1 MAISVETLIDQL
13 RRGTAEQQVEAAEQL
28 AQRGPAAQP
37 AILDLVRCLG
47 SGDPEVRNWS
57 AAALESVGPPSESQT
72 PELATLAGAA
82 TADIAHWAITLLGR
96 SGVSSP
102 EIVLALLD
110 RLKDPATPE
119 VQQRA
124 AWALGKIGDTDVRVK
139 RALENAAQ
147 GEGPVAVQ
155 AQRALR

>member
-1 MAISVETLIDQL
+1 MAIPVETLIDQL
-13 RRGTAEQQVEAAEQL
+13 RRGPARQQVEAAEQL

-47 SGDPEVRNWS
+47 NGDSEVRNWS
-57 AAALESVGPPSESQT
+57 AAALESVGPPSKRQISD
-72 PELATLAGAA
+72 LATLAGAA
-82 TADIAHWAITLLGR
+82 TADIAYWAITLLGR

-102 EIVLALLD
+102 EVVSALLD
-110 RLKDPATPE
+110 RLQDPATPE

-124 AWALGKIGDTDVRVK
+124 AWALGKIGDGDIRVK
-139 RALENAAQ
+139 QALQHAA
-147 GEGPVAVQ
+147 EGDGSVAIE